1 MYQLVTDYTVLP
13 VTLAEVKNA
22 LKLSVSDTADDALLF
37 GLIRTAT
44 DACQEYTGLS
54 LLTQT
59 WRRYLDCF
67 PVKPMEWWDGVRQ
80 GALIT
85 EYRSS
90 IELNKSPI
98 QSVTHLKTYTDADVA
113 STFAPSNYYVDTA
126 SKPARLVLRNTAIW
140 PTDILRVA
148 NGIEIEFIAGY
159 GSSQNAVPHGLRQG
173 ILQHIAAMYENRG
186 DMLGPD
192 GKFADIPA
200 MPVGAILLYNQKRIM
215 RL

>member
-1 MYQLVTDYTVLP
+1 MYQIVTDYTALP
-13 VTLAEVKNA
+13 VDLAEVKNA
-22 LKLSVSDTADDALLF
+22 LKLDVSVTTDDAFLF

-59 WRRYLDCF
+59 WKLFLDCF
-67 PVKPMEWWDGVRQ
+67 PVKPMEWWDGVRE

-85 EYRSS
+85 EYRSF
-90 IELNKSPI
+90 IPINKSPI
-98 QSVTHLKTYTDADVA
+98 QSVTHLKTYSDSDVA
-113 STFAPSNYYVDTA
+113 TTFAATNYYVDTA
-126 SKPARLVLRNTAIW
+126 SKPGRLVLRNTAIW

-148 NGIEIEFIAGY
+148 NGIEIQFIAGY
-159 GSSQNAVPHGLRQG
+159 GDTQNAVPHGLRQG
-173 ILQHIAAMYENRG
+173 ILIHVCSMYENRG

-192 GKFADIPA
+192 GKIADIPPIPA
-200 MPVGAILLYNQKRIM
+200 GAILLYNQKRIM